1 MAQNIIFA
9 ATTEEVRA
17 DVENASETKTTTT
30 KTTTTTTNAVE
41 RKAEDEEE
49 TDEEELERSLLS
61 YEQFDN
67 RSSPDLWPDQI
78 PGVSDFVALQTS
90 NDVKGSSGDVNL
102 TRLENHDGELLR
114 ELGSLEN
121 MTALME
127 RVRSLQNAAYELG
140 LEEAK
145 EMTRGKFLNILSK
158 PKQ

>member
-1 MAQNIIFA
+1 MIAMAQNIIFA

-67 RSSPDLWPDQI
+67 RSD
-78 PGVSDFVALQTS
+78 
-90 NDVKGSSGDVNL
+90 
-102 TRLENHDGELLR
+102 RHLL
-114 ELGSLEN
+114 N
-121 MTALME
+121 
-127 RVRSLQNAAYELG
+127 
-140 LEEAK
+140 
-145 EMTRGKFLNILSK
+145 F
-158 PKQ
+158 